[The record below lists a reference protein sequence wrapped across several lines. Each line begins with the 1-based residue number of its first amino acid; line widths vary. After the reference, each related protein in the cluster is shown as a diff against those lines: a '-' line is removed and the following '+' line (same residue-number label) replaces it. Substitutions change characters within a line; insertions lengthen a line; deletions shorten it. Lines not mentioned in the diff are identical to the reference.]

1 MYVLCSVTLQAYE
14 EEVAKAEEES
24 DDDEDSDEEDCDKD
38 ANVDD
43 DGKGIHFTGSIS
55 ARGRNVDN
63 G

>member
-43 DGKGIHFTGSIS
+43 DGKGISSFYWLHLGP
-55 ARGRNVDN
+55 RQKC
-63 G
+63 